1 MNLSAWAS
9 MRLANG
15 HPGVAVLRYL
25 RWLSVAGLL
34 VLVGCAQMLPRST
47 PIPDAPID
55 LAGRCNQTEEDGFH
69 ERAQLDVRAN
79 QVQALFWRIDIGRK
93 GHCQFELDRFRQIQ
107 ARPSIE
113 LIERSGGS
121 CKLMVWQ
128 GQGRVT
134 LAHAGCERYCT
145 AGIYEQ
151 AWPVM
156 FDASSG
162 ACARVR

>member
-1 MNLSAWAS
+1 MNLNAWPS
-9 MRLANG
+9 MGLVSR
-15 HPGVAVLRYL
+15 HPSVAVVRCL

-34 VLVGCAQMLPRST
+34 ALVGCAPMLPRST

-69 ERAQLDVRAN
+69 ERAQIDVRAN

-93 GHCQFELDRFRQIQ
+93 GHCQFELERFRQVQ

>member
-1 MNLSAWAS
+1 MNL
-9 MRLANG
+9 
-15 HPGVAVLRYL
+15 PRYL
-25 RWLSVAGLL
+25 PCISSSGRLIFRRLGLLVAAGLL
-34 VLVGCAQMLPRST
+34 ALAGCAPMAPRST
-47 PIPDAPID
+47 PIPDVPID

-69 ERAQLDVRAN
+69 ERAELDVRAN

-93 GHCQFELDRFRQIQ
+93 GHCQFELDRFRQVR

-113 LIERSGGS
+113 LIERSGGT

-145 AGIYEQ
+145 AGIYEL
-151 AWPVM
+151 ARPVM
-156 FDASSG
+156 FDASMGVS
-162 ACARVR
+162 AWVR